1 MASQDDAAKAINE
14 ANDTVPTGN
23 TKAWAKIQKAR
34 KAYNKG
40 DYDEAYRLAREA
52 LNTI

>member
-1 MASQDDAAKAINE
+1 MATRDEAAKAINE

-23 TKAWAKIQKAR
+23 TKAWNKINNAR

-40 DYDEAYRLAREA
+40 RYDEAYNLAREA